1 MEHLTEAEL
10 QAWLDREIDPAER
23 ARVSRHLEDCADC
36 RRVAGE
42 LRSAGERFSG
52 VMLRYDEDLAAE
64 AGDRPRRPRTSW
76 DVAAHRPTGGGR
88 PGNVPRWAGRAAA
101 LVLLFGAAAAAA
113 IVPGSPIR
121 DLLFGPPAE
130 VVAPAPPP
138 AEMRPAPSAVVDG
151 ARITVRPQ
159 DGVLTVRV
167 NDFAPGTRIV
177 VSLVDRA
184 VAAANLPDGARN
196 ARFVVASGTL
206 EVIGA
211 GESLDGVVRV
221 ALPRSM
227 KSGVLEVD
235 GNVVAR
241 VVDGR
246 MVTLR
251 QVSRSG
257 DEAVFEVGG

>member
-10 QAWLDREIDPAER
+10 QAWLDREIDRDER
-23 ARVSRHLEDCADC
+23 ARASRHLEDCADC
-36 RRVAGE
+36 RRVLGE
-42 LRSAGERFSG
+42 LRAAGERFSG

-64 AGDRPRRPRTSW
+64 AGDRSPAS
-76 DVAAHRPTGGGR
+76 DVAARSRTRGDGR
-88 PGNVPRWAGRAAA
+88 PGSFPRWAGRAAA

-113 IVPGSPIR
+113 MVPGSPIR
-121 DLLFGPPAE
+121 GLLFGPPAE
-130 VVAPAPPP
+130 VVAPAPTP
-138 AEMRPAPSAVVDG
+138 AELRPAPTAVVDG
-151 ARITVRPQ
+151 ASITVRPQ
-159 DGVLTVRV
+159 DGILTVRV

-184 VAAANLPDGARN
+184 VAVANLPDGAQN

-211 GESLDGVVRV
+211 GEVDGVVRV
-221 ALPRSM
+221 ALPRSLRI
-227 KSGVLEVD
+227 GVLEID
-235 GNVVAR
+235 GGVVAR
-241 VVDGR
+241 VSGGR

>member
-10 QAWLDREIDPAER
+10 QAWFDREIDPDER

-36 RRVAGE
+36 RRVLGE
-42 LRSAGERFSG
+42 LRSASERFSG
-52 VMLRYDEDLAAE
+52 VMLRYDDELAAE
-64 AGDRPRRPRTSW
+64 AGDRLRTSP
-76 DVAAHRPTGGGR
+76 DVAAWRRMEGGR
-88 PGNVPRWAGRAAA
+88 PSRVPRWAGRAAA

-113 IVPGSPIR
+113 MVPGSPIR

-130 VVAPAPPP
+130 VIAPAPSPV
-138 AEMRPAPSAVVDG
+138 EVLPAPSAAVDG
-151 ARITVRPQ
+151 ASITVRPQ

-167 NDFAPGTRIV
+167 NNFAPGTRIV
-177 VSLVDRA
+177 VSLVDRQ
-184 VAAANLPDGARN
+184 VAIANLPDGARN

-211 GESLDGVVRV
+211 GELDGVVRV
-221 ALPRSM
+221 ALPRSL
-227 KSGVLEVD
+227 KTGVLEVD
-235 GNVVAR
+235 GDVVAR
-241 VVDGR
+241 VSDGR

>member
-10 QAWLDREIDPAER
+10 QAWIDREVDPDER

-36 RRVAGE
+36 RRVLGE
-42 LRSAGERFSG
+42 LRSASERFSG
-52 VMLRYDEDLAAE
+52 VMLRYDEDLATE
-64 AGDRPRRPRTSW
+64 AGERPRISP
-76 DVAAHRPTGGGR
+76 DVAVQGRTGGRHPGR
-88 PGNVPRWAGRAAA
+88 VPRWAGRAAA

-113 IVPGSPIR
+113 MVPGSPIR

-130 VVAPAPPP
+130 VVAPTPAPV
-138 AEMRPAPSAVVDG
+138 EIRPAPTAVVDG
-151 ARITVRPQ
+151 ARITVHPQ

-177 VSLVDRA
+177 VSLVERTVA
-184 VAAANLPDGARN
+184 VVNLPDGARN

-206 EVIGA
+206 EVNGA
-211 GESLDGVVRV
+211 GELDGVVRV
-221 ALPRSM
+221 ALPRSLRT
-227 KSGVLEVD
+227 GVLEVD
-235 GNVVAR
+235 GNVVVR
-241 VVDGR
+241 VSDGR